1 MRIDQFI
8 SGEAVCQLVDAL
20 LLVGSDGSIQDANAA
35 ALEAYSYTLP
45 EMRALSIQTLRDS
58 DDADDV
64 GFAGLWHADHGSH
77 PFEEIHHRHDGTAFP
92 VEVRIAHVSRDGEN
106 ALLVYVQDIT
116 DRRLAEDSLRES
128 EAKHSAMISN
138 ISDVIGIMGIDGF
151 MKYKSPNIT
160 RWFGWQPE
168 DLIGT
173 DGWLT
178 VYPADVERLQAE
190 FAALVQAEDNT
201 SVTVEYRYLCKDGG
215 YCWIELT
222 ATNLIRDPVI
232 QGILLNYRDISER
245 KQMERLGRELNS
257 VIDVIGNVSEMLDP
271 YTAGHQRRV
280 SELALAIARDMGM
293 DESDID
299 DIRVAGLLH
308 DIGKM
313 SVPVEIL
320 TQPRIL
326 SPAEYRLV
334 KGHSQAG
341 YKLIS
346 SAKMPEPIA
355 ELVYQHHER
364 CDGSGYPRGLKR
376 SEILDGSRIL
386 MVADVVE
393 AMTSHRPYRPALGT
407 EAALREIEE
416 GAGKI
421 YDAEA
426 SKACVRIFR
435 ERKFAFSEF

>member
-20 LLVGSDGSIQDANAA
+20 LLVGSDGSIQDANSA
-35 ALEAYSYTLP
+35 ALEAYGYTLP
-45 EMRALSIQTLRDS
+45 EIRALNVADLRVPDGVAFTALWDS
-58 DDADDV
+58 
-64 GFAGLWHADHGSH
+64 GHSEH
-77 PFEEIHHRHDGTAFP
+77 PFEEVHARRDGTTFP
-92 VEVRIAHVSRDGEN
+92 AEVHIAHVSTDGEN
-106 ALLVYVQDIT
+106 ALLAYVQDIT
-116 DRRLAEDSLRES
+116 DRRLAEESLRES

-178 VYPADVERLQAE
+178 VHPADIERLKAE
-190 FAALVQAEDNT
+190 FAALVQGEDNAST
-201 SVTVEYRYLCKDGG
+201 TVEYRYLCKDGG

-222 ATNLIRDPVI
+222 ATNLIADPVI
-232 QGILLNYRDISER
+232 QGVLLNYRDISER
-245 KQMERLGRELNS
+245 KKMERLGRELNS

-280 SELALAIARDMGM
+280 SELASAIAQDMGM

-341 YKLIS
+341 YKIIS

-364 CDGSGYPRGLKR
+364 CDGSGYPRGLAQ

-407 EAALREIEE
+407 EAALSEIEQ
-416 GAGKI
+416 GAGKL

-426 SKACVRIFR
+426 SKSCVRVFR
-435 ERKFAFSEF
+435 ERDFAFSEF

>member
-20 LLVGSDGSIQDANAA
+20 LLVGPDGSILDANTA
-35 ALEAYSYTLP
+35 ALETYGYSLAELRELNVT
-45 EMRALSIQTLRDS
+45 ALRMPAGTTPTGASPSWDS
-58 DDADDV
+58 ADDGTLFDDV
-64 GFAGLWHADHGSH
+64 
-77 PFEEIHHRHDGTAFP
+77 HRRRDGTEFP
-92 VEVRIAHVSRDGEN
+92 VEMRVARVTGDGET
-106 ALLVYVQDIT
+106 ALLCYVRDIS
-116 DRRLAEDSLRES
+116 DRRRAEESLRAS
-128 EAKHSAMISN
+128 EATYSAMITN
-138 ISDVIGIMGIDGF
+138 ISDVIGIMGVDGF

-160 RWFGWQPE
+160 KWFGWEPE

-178 VYPADVERLQAE
+178 VHPSDIERLQAE
-190 FAALVQAEDNT
+190 FASLLQRPGGV
-201 SVTVEYRYLCKDGG
+201 VTVEYRYLCKDGG
-215 YCWIELT
+215 YRWIELT
-222 ATNLIRDPVI
+222 ATNLTENPAI
-232 QGILLNYRDISER
+232 QGVLLNYHDIGER
-245 KQMERLGRELNS
+245 KQMERLGRELTS

-280 SELALAIARDMGM
+280 AELASAIADDMGM
-293 DESDID
+293 SDSDID

-334 KGHSQAG
+334 KGHSKAG
-341 YKLIS
+341 YKLIA
-346 SAKMPEPIA
+346 SAQMPEPIA

-364 CDGSGYPRGLKR
+364 CDGSGYPRGLHA
-376 SEILDGSRIL
+376 EELLDGSRVL

-393 AMTSHRPYRPALGT
+393 AMTSHRPYRPALGVD
-407 EAALREIEE
+407 AALSEIEQ
-416 GAGKI
+416 GAGRL
-421 YDAEA
+421 YD
-426 SKACVRIFR
+426 STVSRSCIRVFK
-435 ERKFAFSEF
+435 ERSFSFSEF